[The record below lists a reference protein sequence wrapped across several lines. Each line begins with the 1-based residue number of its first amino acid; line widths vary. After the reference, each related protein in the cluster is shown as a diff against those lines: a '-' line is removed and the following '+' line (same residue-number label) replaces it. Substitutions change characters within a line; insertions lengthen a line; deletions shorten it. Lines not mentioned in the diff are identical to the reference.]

1 MASYLDLAQLMDK
14 KDKQAESLANEL
26 TIKDMVNI
34 LNNPDSTPV
43 ELEVVVKAAQLL
55 GEAENNYLMRQEND
69 QSEEKQDKDDEPL
82 AEGLQKLA
90 RQLFGEGD

>member
-1 MASYLDLAQLMDK
+1 MASYLELAQLMDK
-14 KDKQAESLANEL
+14 KDEQAESLANEL

-55 GEAENNYLMRQEND
+55 GEAENNYLMRQENN
-69 QSEEKQDKDDEPL
+69 QTVEKQDKDDDPL
-82 AEGLQKLA
+82 AEGIQKLA
-90 RQLFGEGD
+90 HQLFGEGE